1 MKEHGMNKRKFLIMI
16 TIISFALSTF
26 YLFSQGSQEE
36 PGDLQTVPRE
46 NGEALPPPGFE
57 SVQWQKPSE
66 ERLKQ
71 ELSEMQY
78 RVTQNDGTEP
88 AFRNEF
94 WDNHEQGLYV
104 DIVSGEPLFS
114 SEDKFESGTGW
125 PSFTKPVS
133 AVNVVEIEDRSYGMI
148 RTEVRSFYAD
158 SHLGHVFTDGPR
170 PTGLRYCINSAAL
183 EFIPVERMEQAG
195 YGAYLD
201 LFPSYTEMEAELSI
215 RPPLTGW
222 HEQYDKDQ
230 TALAV
235 FAGGCFWGV
244 EAVFEQLQ
252 GVLFVESGYSGGAAE
267 NASYYTVATGITNH
281 AESVRVRYDPN
292 QIEYTTLLEVFF
304 TVAHDPTQLNYQG
317 PDHGRQY
324 RSAVFYADERQK
336 KLTEQY
342 VEQLEAQRLYPDDI
356 VTEIVP
362 LEVFYPAEDYHQD
375 FLLNNLSH
383 PYITRWD
390 IPKLEDLQ
398 QKFPELLAVN
408 RR

>member
-1 MKEHGMNKRKFLIMI
+1 MVL
-16 TIISFALSTF
+16 SFVLSAF

-36 PGDLQTVPRE
+36 PRDMQIVPQEDGD
-46 NGEALPPPGFE
+46 ALPPPGFE
-57 SVQWQKPSE
+57 PGKWQKPSD
-66 ERLKQ
+66 ERLQQ
-71 ELSEMQY
+71 ELSDIQY

-114 SEDKFESGTGW
+114 SQDKYESGTGW
-125 PSFTKPVS
+125 PSFTKPIS
-133 AVNVVEIEDRSYGMI
+133 AANVVEIEDRSYGMV

-195 YGAYLD
+195 YGAYLN
-201 LFPSYTEMEAELSI
+201 LFPGYADMEEELSI
-215 RPPLTGW
+215 REPLTDW
-222 HEQYDKDQ
+222 HEQYDRDQ

-267 NASYYTVATGITNH
+267 NASYYTVATGITDH
-281 AESVRVRYDPN
+281 AEAVRVRYDPS
-292 QIEYTTLLEVFF
+292 QIDYTTLLEVFF

-324 RSAVFYADERQK
+324 RSAVFYADQRQQR
-336 KLTEQY
+336 LTELY
-342 VEQLEAQRLYPDDI
+342 IEQLEAQQLYPDEI

-362 LEVFYPAEDYHQD
+362 LDAFYPAEDYHQD
-375 FLLNNLSH
+375 FLLNNLNH

-408 RR
+408 NR